1 VVFCI
6 LIIWLLNKKKIDA
19 LESNMKNIVLAAVLA
34 VSATTVFADGISNP
48 LMDAKVVAST
58 IEEVSGPSKGWF
70 IPLLIITIGLIGL

>member
-1 VVFCI
+1 
-6 LIIWLLNKKKIDA
+6 
-19 LESNMKNIVLAAVLA
+19 MKNIVLA
-34 VSATTVFADGISNP
+34 VSATTVFADGISKP